1 MKSIDRLPPEV
12 PIGDKK
18 ISGGKTLDIEIYQKL
33 YSLMQDKSGGI
44 LGTIVSSMTEDITQG
59 MKFLVNGEGSFL
71 EGNVPEELLL
81 SLQEPIQ
88 EALAENKSKLHEV
101 NYRET
106 LLRIF
111 LDPIFPKA
119 RLLILGGGHIA
130 LPLVRIGKLLNYE
143 VTVVDDR
150 LSFANPGRFPEAD
163 VVLCE
168 EFRKAIR
175 DYHFDMNTY
184 VIIVTRGHR
193 HDQTCLAEVLKKPQA
208 AYLGMI
214 GSRRKVATLLGNL
227 QEEGYCEEDLNKVYT
242 PIGLDIGAQTPEE
255 IAVSIMAEMIMVNR
269 YGYSQGLKTG
279 RAERPKQ
286 GGIQLG

>member
-1 MKSIDRLPPEV
+1 MDIGIYKRLHSLLK
-12 PIGDKK
+12 DK
-18 ISGGKTLDIEIYQKL
+18 T
-33 YSLMQDKSGGI
+33 GGI
-44 LGTIVSSMTEDITQG
+44 LGTIVSGNTEGIIPG
-59 MKFLVNGEGSFL
+59 IKFLVDREGSCL

-81 SLQEPIQ
+81 SLQDSIL
-88 EALAENKSKLHEV
+88 EALAENKAKLLQV
-101 NYRET
+101 SYRET
-106 LLRIF
+106 PLRIF
-111 LDPIFPKA
+111 LDPISPKA

-150 LSFANPGRFPEAD
+150 PSFANPGRFPEAD
-163 VVLCE
+163 GVLCE

-175 DYHFDMNTY
+175 DYTFDTNTY

-193 HDQTCLAEVLKKPQA
+193 HDQTCLEEALKKPQA

-227 QEEGYCEEDLNKVYT
+227 REEGYSEEDLNKVHS

>member
-1 MKSIDRLPPEV
+1 MK
-12 PIGDKK
+12 DK
-18 ISGGKTLDIEIYQKL
+18 T
-33 YSLMQDKSGGI
+33 GGI
-44 LGTIVSSMTEDITQG
+44 LGTIVSSRSEGISRG
-59 MKFLVNGEGSFL
+59 MKFLVDGEGSFL
-71 EGNVPEELLL
+71 EGNVPRELLL
-81 SLQEPIQ
+81 SLKESIQ
-88 EALAENKSKLHEV
+88 VALVENKAKLLEV

-106 LLRIF
+106 PLRIF

-163 VVLCE
+163 EVLYE
-168 EFRKAIR
+168 EFGKAIR
-175 DYHFDMNTY
+175 EYPFDINTY

-193 HDQTCLAEVLKKPQA
+193 HDQTCLEEVLKKPQV

-227 QEEGYCEEDLNKVYT
+227 REVGYSEDDLNKVYT

-255 IAVSIMAEMIMVNR
+255 IAVSIMAEMIMLNR

-279 RAERPKQ
+279 RAERPKR
-286 GGIQLG
+286 GGIHLG